1 MSQSQAELNRGRVKV
16 GDLKEVSKQELL
28 ELLDYFPGGKTLV
41 WDNALTKS
49 MELIA
54 GFSLLKEHK
63 AKIPKCV
70 WFSFIQNFLKS

>member
-54 GFSLLKEHK
+54 GFSLLKEHQ
-63 AKIPKCV
+63 AKTPKFV
-70 WFSFIQNFLKS
+70 WFSFIRNFLKS

>member
-54 GFSLLKEHK
+54 GFSLLKEHQ
-63 AKIPKCV
+63 ANIPKMYV
-70 WFSFIQNFLKS
+70 VFIYLKLS

>member
-54 GFSLLKEHK
+54 GFSLLKEHQ
-63 AKIPKCV
+63 AKTPKFV